1 MIQKF
6 YYVMKSQEYFEKTNT
21 PRIPWKYVLMEAFIM
36 IFSLEI
42 AILMGNIF
50 NGILLPYFFWLIVRK
65 KSSSDREKLLEFEAE
80 GWEFSKFLRSLEQFI
95 QTVKGQNNFW

>member
-21 PRIPWKYVLMEAFIM
+21 HRIPWKYVLMEAFTM

-42 AILMGNIF
+42 AILMG
-50 NGILLPYFFWLIVRK
+50 K
-65 KSSSDREKLLEFEAE
+65 
-80 GWEFSKFLRSLEQFI
+80 
-95 QTVKGQNNFW
+95 